1 MTVLKQAI
9 PLPRDSCSTLA
20 REGSVTRGWITMAK
34 LPRVAQMKE
43 EEADTDQG
51 ALVKS
56 ALGFPGRTWSDVVM
70 GAKFPLSRWKPRV
83 P

>member
-1 MTVLKQAI
+1 
-9 PLPRDSCSTLA
+9 
-20 REGSVTRGWITMAK
+20 MAK
-34 LPRVAQMKE
+34 LPRVPQMKE